1 MTMNKVLVAVLLLA
15 GGLLSAAPAL
25 ADAQGTKAHMDAIM
39 TASSETPSGEGLLP
53 TAIAEA
59 RIAADHASL
68 AAQKPGDLAWMKTH
82 SEHVLHAVDPAVSP
96 SGPGLGYGVLKASSG
111 VADHM
116 KSAMN
121 SLKAA
126 PSVKM
131 YGPPVLAG
139 AENAVARAEAIVDL
153 GLKVRAA
160 AAPALAYPMVEE
172 IERLV
177 TAMLEGADGDGE
189 ISEPAGKGGLLSA
202 LHNAELIMA
211 AEDFD

>member
-1 MTMNKVLVAVLLLA
+1 
-15 GGLLSAAPAL
+15 
-25 ADAQGTKAHMDAIM
+25 
-39 TASSETPSGEGLLP
+39 
-53 TAIAEA
+53 
-59 RIAADHASL
+59 
-68 AAQKPGDLAWMKTH
+68 
-82 SEHVLHAVDPAVSP
+82 
-96 SGPGLGYGVLKASSG
+96 
-111 VADHM
+111 
-116 KSAMN
+116 MN

-131 YGPPVLAG
+131 YGPPVLTG

-160 AAPALAYPMVEE
+160 AAPALAYPLVEE

-202 LHNAELIMA
+202 LRNAELIMA